1 MLLASVS
8 RSQPGIFLTLSSCR
22 AMLRQL
28 FPDASTMPDSS
39 AHNWDIF
46 CTVIDNYGDIGVAW
60 RLARRLTHDF
70 GYAVRLWVDE
80 LASFSR
86 IAPLLAPG
94 MASQELD
101 GIRVCQWRA
110 DDAFVDYQPA
120 QVVIE
125 AFGCRLPDAVEQAMA
140 RADIKPVWI
149 NLEYLSAEEWV
160 EGCHG
165 MASPHPR
172 LPLTKYFFFPGF
184 TDHTGGLLCEDGLI
198 ETRQQWQQ
206 DSLAQRAFW
215 QMFDIPEKQPE
226 EWRVS
231 LFAYENPAAREL
243 LTYWTESPM
252 PVHCMVP
259 EGKILADVEAVLGQ
273 PLRAGQHVSR
283 GALTV
288 HVLPMTDQDS
298 YDLTL
303 WSCDINFVR
312 GEDSFV
318 RAQWAGRPFIWH
330 IYPQEDAAHKV
341 KLDAF
346 LSHYCRGI
354 DAETASALQAASHA
368 WNHGQGMLPA
378 WQALEKHLPQWHQH
392 SRSWP
397 DKLLHAGDLGMRLVQ
412 FIQNRLK

>member
-1 MLLASVS
+1 MLCCAS
-8 RSQPGIFLTLSSCR
+8 LLHTLHVMPYSSP
-22 AMLRQL
+22 L
-28 FPDASTMPDSS
+28 S
-39 AHNWDIF
+39 WDIF

-60 RLARRLTHDF
+60 RLARRLAHDF
-70 GYAVRLWVDE
+70 DHPVRLWVDD
-80 LASFSR
+80 LGSFAR
-86 IAPLLAPG
+86 IAPLLDPAR
-94 MASQELD
+94 AVQELD
-101 GIRVCQWRA
+101 GITVCRWQA
-110 DDAFVDYQPA
+110 DAGFADYQPA

-125 AFGCRLPDAVEQAMA
+125 AFGCRLPEAVEQAMA
-140 RADIKPVWI
+140 DSPRPPLWI
-149 NLEYLSAEEWV
+149 NLEYLSAEDWV

-165 MASPHPR
+165 MTSPHPR

-184 TDHTGGLLCEDGLI
+184 TDRTGGLLCEDGLI
-198 ETRQQWQQ
+198 ATRQRWQQ
-206 DSLAQRAFW
+206 DKLAQRAFW

-243 LTYWTESPM
+243 LDYWTHSPI

-259 EGKILADVEAVLGQ
+259 EGKVLADVQVVLGQ
-273 PLRAGQHVSR
+273 TLHAGQHVSR

-318 RAQWAGRPFIWH
+318 RAQWAGKPLLWH
-330 IYPQEDAAHKV
+330 IYPQDDTAHMI

-346 LSHYCRGI
+346 LSHYCA
-354 DAETASALQAASHA
+354 DLDQDTATAIKAASHA
-368 WNHGQGMLPA
+368 WNHGQGMVAA
-378 WQALEKHLPQWHQH
+378 WQALEKHLPQWHRH
-392 SRSWP
+392 SRNWP
-397 DKLLHAGDLGMRLVQ
+397 DKLLTQGDLGMRLVQ
-412 FIQNRLK
+412 FIENRLK

>member
-1 MLLASVS
+1 
-8 RSQPGIFLTLSSCR
+8 
-22 AMLRQL
+22 
-28 FPDASTMPDSS
+28 MPDSS
-39 AHNWDIF
+39 TLRWDIF

-60 RLARRLTHDF
+60 RLARRLSHDF
-70 GYAVRLWVDE
+70 GYEVRLWVDD
-80 LASFSR
+80 LASFGR
-86 IAPLLAPG
+86 IAPLLEPG
-94 MASQELD
+94 LSSQELD

-140 RADIKPVWI
+140 RADVKPVWI
-149 NLEYLSAEEWV
+149 NLEYLSAEDWV

-172 LPLTKYFFFPGF
+172 LPLTKHFFFPGF
-184 TDHTGGLLCEDGLI
+184 TDRTGGLLCEDGLI

-243 LTYWTESPM
+243 LDYWTHSTL

-259 EGKILADVEAVLGQ
+259 EGKVLADVEAVMGQ
-273 PLRAGQHVSR
+273 PLKAGQHVSR
-283 GALTV
+283 GSLTV

-298 YDLTL
+298 YDLSL
-303 WSCDINFVR
+303 WSCDVNFVR

-330 IYPQEDAAHKV
+330 IYPQEDAAHMV

-346 LSHYCRGI
+346 LSHYCATL
-354 DAETASALQAASHA
+354 DAETATALRAVSHA
-368 WNHGQGMLPA
+368 WNHGQGMVAA
-378 WQALEKHLPQWHQH
+378 WQQLEKQLPQWHRH
-392 SRSWP
+392 SRHWP
-397 DKLLHAGDLGMRLVQ
+397 DKLLQHGDLGMRLVQ